1 MPFSKGQ
8 SGNPKGRPQKGYS
21 ITEAFQSMFNENPE
35 KKQEIVDAIQRKAKG
50 GDPTALKL
58 VWNYMDGLPPQSVK
72 LSGDKDNPIT
82 HEYIEFEK

>member
-1 MPFSKGQ
+1 MFDAD
-8 SGNPKGRPQKGYS
+8 PQK
-21 ITEAFQSMFNENPE
+21 
-35 KKQEIVDAIQRKAKG
+35 KKEIVDAIQKRAKQ

-58 VWNYMDGLPPQSVK
+58 IWNYMDGLPPQSVK